1 MPSAGGAAGE
11 LCTCIHGCV
20 QCANGSVRK
29 KSTEF
34 LTIGFAVY
42 TTNFAFDLL
51 VRVVPPATAA
61 GGPFSG
67 SHNCTKKWQT
77 GREMSVLKELQKK
90 HSTELKGHSKE
101 LKELK
106 KELQKEHSKE
116 LKELKKEL
124 QKEYSK
130 ELKELKEYSK
140 AMKKTVDKQGVV
152 IRSLRQTAAAQSR
165 HNHEGAQPLKK
176 QKAI

>member
-67 SHNCTKKWQT
+67 SHNCGWKWQT
-77 GREMSVLKELQKK
+77 GREMRELQKK
-90 HSTELKGHSKE
+90 HSTE

-130 ELKELKEYSK
+130 ELKELKEYGK

>member
-1 MPSAGGAAGE
+1 MPDVDPHCTRTGRALLGLGNSCMPSAGGAAGE

-61 GGPFSG
+61 GGPFSATIAVG
-67 SHNCTKKWQT
+67 NGKRGEKC
-77 GREMSVLKELQKK
+77 
-90 HSTELKGHSKE
+90 
-101 LKELK
+101 
-106 KELQKEHSKE
+106 
-116 LKELKKEL
+116 
-124 QKEYSK
+124 
-130 ELKELKEYSK
+130 
-140 AMKKTVDKQGVV
+140 
-152 IRSLRQTAAAQSR
+152 
-165 HNHEGAQPLKK
+165 PF
-176 QKAI
+176 

>member
-67 SHNCTKKWQT
+67 SHNCGWKWQT
-77 GREMSVLKELQKK
+77 GREMSVLKELQKG

-124 QKEYSK
+124 Q
-130 ELKELKEYSK
+130 ELKEYGK